1 MKVQVRCELST
12 LFATWDRVGHT
23 IRFASAAK
31 AVESQSRF
39 TWAEPPHHGSTL
51 MPLIKPFFSLPGRW
65 TRRRARRTR
74 MADLAALIVV
84 VVVILL
90 PAYLIYKPSGLII
103 NYFQRRFPEVL
114 FHIRTDRKIVALT
127 IDDAPSQY
135 TSLIMETLKANDAH
149 ATFFV
154 IGGQVTGRENI
165 MDELIRQGHELG
177 NHAMHDEPSISL
189 SSDQLYDQMLEVDG
203 LIKQAYSTVGKT
215 RTDLYFR
222 PGSGVF
228 SQRLLEVAS
237 KLGYQTVLGSIY
249 PHDPFVK
256 YWRVN
261 AWHILSMLRPGAV
274 IICHD
279 RRSWTV
285 PMLQKVLPEMKRRGY
300 EVVTISKLLDATAG

>member
-1 MKVQVRCELST
+1 MAIQ
-12 LFATWDRVGHT
+12 A
-23 IRFASAAK
+23 I
-31 AVESQSRF
+31 
-39 TWAEPPHHGSTL
+39 
-51 MPLIKPFFSLPGRW
+51 LI
-65 TRRRARRTR
+65 A
-74 MADLAALIVV
+74 V

-90 PAYLIYKPSGLII
+90 PAYLIYKPPGLII

-114 FHIRTDRKIVALT
+114 FHIRADRKIVALT

-135 TSLIMETLKANDAH
+135 TSQIMETLKANDAH

-165 MDELIRQGHELG
+165 MDELVRQGHELG

-203 LIKQAYSTVGKT
+203 LIKQAYSTV
-215 RTDLYFR
+215 
-222 PGSGVF
+222 
-228 SQRLLEVAS
+228 AS
-237 KLGYQTVLGSIY
+237 KLGYRTVLGSIY
-249 PHDPFVK
+249 PHDPFIK

-285 PMLQKVLPEMKRRGY
+285 PMLQKVLPKMKRRGY

>member
-1 MKVQVRCELST
+1 MAIQ
-12 LFATWDRVGHT
+12 A
-23 IRFASAAK
+23 I
-31 AVESQSRF
+31 
-39 TWAEPPHHGSTL
+39 
-51 MPLIKPFFSLPGRW
+51 LI
-65 TRRRARRTR
+65 A
-74 MADLAALIVV
+74 V

-90 PAYLIYKPSGLII
+90 PAYLIYKPPGLII

-114 FHIRTDRKIVALT
+114 FHIRADRKIVALT

-135 TSLIMETLKANDAH
+135 TSQIMETLKANDAH

-165 MDELIRQGHELG
+165 MDELVRQGHELG

-189 SSDQLYDQMLEVDG
+189 SSDQLYDQMLE
-203 LIKQAYSTVGKT
+203 LA
-215 RTDLYFR
+215 RHA
-222 PGSGVF
+222 
-228 SQRLLEVAS
+228 RLLEVAS
-237 KLGYQTVLGSIY
+237 KLGYRTVLGSIY
-249 PHDPFVK
+249 PHDPFIK

-285 PMLQKVLPEMKRRGY
+285 PMLQKVLPKMKRRGY